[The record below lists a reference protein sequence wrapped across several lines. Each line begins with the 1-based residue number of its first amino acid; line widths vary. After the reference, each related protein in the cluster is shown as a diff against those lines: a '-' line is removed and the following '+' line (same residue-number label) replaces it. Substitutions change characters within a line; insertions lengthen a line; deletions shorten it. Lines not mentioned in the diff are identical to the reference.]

1 MRNGKSENARA
12 NIELLLKLAKL
23 PRSNY
28 YYCCKHLG
36 RITSHAQERGLI
48 RTLCQEHQGRYGY
61 RRITLALRNK
71 GYSINH
77 KLVMKLMKAEG
88 LTCQLRTK
96 RYRSYRGQ
104 VGKTAP
110 NLLNR
115 NFLAIR
121 PNQKW
126 VTDLT
131 EFKVLGKRF
140 YLSPIL
146 DLFNGEIV
154 SYNLSTSPS
163 FGQVV
168 DMLME
173 AFKRLPAKA
182 DLLLHSDQGWQ
193 YQMKQYQYLLKSHK
207 IKQSMS
213 RKGNCLDN
221 AVMENF
227 FGLLKS
233 EFLYLQEFETIEQ
246 FIKELEEYIYYYNYL
261 RIKSKLK
268 GLSPVNYRIQSSLV
282 A

>member
-1 MRNGKSENARA
+1 
-12 NIELLLKLAKL
+12 
-23 PRSNY
+23 
-28 YYCCKHLG
+28 
-36 RITSHAQERGLI
+36 
-48 RTLCQEHQGRYGY
+48 
-61 RRITLALRNK
+61 
-71 GYSINH
+71 
-77 KLVMKLMKAEG
+77 MKAEG
-88 LTCQLRTK
+88 LTCQLRKK
-96 RYRSYRGQ
+96 RYRSYHGQ

-154 SYNLSTSPS
+154 SYKLSTSPS

-168 DMLME
+168 DMLKE
-173 AFKRLPAKA
+173 AFKRLPPKV

-193 YQMKQYQYLLKSHK
+193 YQMKPFQKMLSKRG
-207 IKQSMS
+207 IRQSMS
-213 RKGNCLDN
+213 RKGNCYDN
-221 AVMENF
+221 AVIENF

-233 EFLYLQEFETIEQ
+233 EFFENQDFSSFEDFTSRLILYLD
-246 FIKELEEYIYYYNYL
+246 YYNND
-261 RIKSKLK
+261 RIKVKLK
-268 GLSPVNYRIQSSLV
+268 GLSPVAYRAQSLLTT
-282 A
+282 